1 MKKNTI
7 NILIGVGALAVIGGF
22 IFSQKKP
29 KKAGSNNADGGDDC
43 GCNNASGDVIPD
55 PYMMLEVTPNNFPN
69 FSGSGEMIL
78 AEKNYPFGQYFQDP
92 TGIVVSSKPFVR
104 RNRGTYKSR
113 I

>member
-29 KKAGSNNADGGDDC
+29 KKSGSNNADGSGDC
-43 GCNNASGDVIPD
+43 GCNNASGDVEPD
-55 PYMMLEVTPNNFPN
+55 PYMMLEVNQKDFPN
-69 FSGSGEMIL
+69 FTGGDQMVL
-78 AEKNYPFGQYFQDP
+78 AEKNAPFGQYFHDP
-92 TGIVVSSKPFVR
+92 VGIVVSSKPFVR

>member
-1 MKKNTI
+1 MKKDTI
-7 NILIGVGALAVIGGF
+7 NILIGIGALAVIGGF

-29 KKAGSNNADGGDDC
+29 KKSGTNSADGSDDC
-43 GCNNASGDVIPD
+43 GCNASGDIQPD
-55 PYMMLEVTPNNFPN
+55 PYMMLEVNQNNFPN
-69 FSGSGEMIL
+69 FTGGDQMLL
-78 AEKNYPFGQYFQDP
+78 AEKNYPFGQYFEDP